1 MAVTLENAFEAI
13 IGIIILAGL
22 VAFGIPIAVGFLV
35 NATGLPTGISSLVT
49 SLAPFIAAII
59 GVYLLFEYAM
69 SSMHKH

>member
-1 MAVTLENAFEAI
+1 MTVTLESAFEAI

-59 GVYLLFEYAM
+59 GVYLLFAYAM
-69 SSMHKH
+69 SAMKRG